1 MRINMS
7 RTIDLAKELEFQTLK
22 ALSEN
27 GGELNTVRL
36 KEILREKIAF
46 DDWAKGVYE
55 KTGYVRWEST
65 LQFYSIDLVKAG
77 FITKNRKSATWYIT
91 EEGEKVLK
99 LGKDKI
105 FELAQEGYKKW
116 KASSMAECANSI
128 TTEASEEQIEE
139 STQTIASVRED
150 AKNKAY
156 ESFERFITKNFD
168 PYSFQELCAA
178 LFRGMGY
185 YTPFVAPKGKDGGVE
200 IIAYKDPIGST
211 YPHIKIQVKYR
222 QDTKASSQEVQQLNG
237 ALTGNDMGVFISLAG
252 FSPDARNVARNS
264 NIDLIDLNR
273 FIGLWQSFIAKWL
286 MKINRLCKLHRFI
299 LLLKMIKI

>member
-139 STQTIASVRED
+139 STQTIASVLED

-185 YTPFVAPKGKDGGVE
+185 YTPFVAPKGKDGGVD

-273 FIGLWQSFIAKWL
+273 FIGLWQEFYSKMADEDKSL
-286 MKINRLCKLHRFI
+286 MQITSVYFVAEND
-299 LLLKMIKI
+299 

>member
-1 MRINMS
+1 MS

-139 STQTIASVRED
+139 STQTIASVLED
-150 AKNKAY
+150 AKTKAY

-185 YTPFVAPKGKDGGVE
+185 YTPFVAPKGKDGGVD

-222 QDTKASSQEVQQLNG
+222 QDTKASSQEVQQLKG
-237 ALTGNDMGVFISLAG
+237 ALTEKDMGVFISLAG

-273 FIGLWQSFIAKWL
+273 FIGLWQEFYSKMADEDKSL
-286 MKINRLCKLHRFI
+286 MQITSVYFVAEND
-299 LLLKMIKI
+299 

>member
-139 STQTIASVRED
+139 STQTIASVLED

-156 ESFERFITKNFD
+156 ESFERFITKKFD

-185 YTPFVAPKGKDGGVE
+185 YTPFVAPKGKDGGVD

-273 FIGLWQSFIAKWL
+273 FIGLWQEFYSKMADEDKSL
-286 MKINRLCKLHRFI
+286 MQITSVYFVAEND
-299 LLLKMIKI
+299 

>member
-1 MRINMS
+1 MS

-139 STQTIASVRED
+139 STQTIASVLED

-185 YTPFVAPKGKDGGVE
+185 YTPFVAPKGKDGGVD

-273 FIGLWQSFIAKWL
+273 FDITATSPLRALYPKYRFGLSTTPTRPNYLTRPQYI
-286 MKINRLCKLHRFI
+286 
-299 LLLKMIKI
+299 

>member
-1 MRINMS
+1 MS

-91 EEGEKVLK
+91 EDGEKVLK

-139 STQTIASVRED
+139 STQTIASVLED

-185 YTPFVAPKGKDGGVE
+185 YTPFVAPKGKDGGVD

-273 FIGLWQSFIAKWL
+273 FIGLWQEFYSKMADEDKSL
-286 MKINRLCKLHRFI
+286 MQITSVYFVAEND
-299 LLLKMIKI
+299 

>member
-1 MRINMS
+1 MS

-116 KASSMAECANSI
+116 KASSMEECANSI
-128 TTEASEEQIEE
+128 TSEASEEQIEE
-139 STQTIASVRED
+139 STQTIASVLED

-156 ESFERFITKNFD
+156 ESFERFITKKFD

-185 YTPFVAPKGKDGGVE
+185 YTPFVAPKGKDGGVD

-222 QDTKASSQEVQQLNG
+222 QDTKATSQEVQQLNG
-237 ALTGNDMGVFISLAG
+237 VLTGNDMGVFISLAG

-273 FIGLWQSFIAKWL
+273 FIGLWQEFYSKMADEDKSL
-286 MKINRLCKLHRFI
+286 MQITSVYFVAEND
-299 LLLKMIKI
+299 

>member
-1 MRINMS
+1 MTTNKTVLKWLDEM
-7 RTIDLAKELEFQTLK
+7 KELLTPDQVVWI
-22 ALSEN
+22 N
-27 GGELNTVRL
+27 G
-36 KEILREKIAF
+36 
-46 DDWAKGVYE
+46 
-55 KTGYVRWEST
+55 
-65 LQFYSIDLVKAG
+65 
-77 FITKNRKSATWYIT
+77 
-91 EEGEKVLK
+91 
-99 LGKDKI
+99 
-105 FELAQEGYKKW
+105 
-116 KASSMAECANSI
+116 
-128 TTEASEEQIEE
+128 SEEQIEE
-139 STQTIASVRED
+139 STQTIASVLED

-156 ESFERFITKNFD
+156 ESFERFITKKFD

-185 YTPFVAPKGKDGGVE
+185 YTPFVAPKGKDGGVD

-273 FIGLWQSFIAKWL
+273 FIGLWQEFYSKMADEDKSL
-286 MKINRLCKLHRFI
+286 MQITSVYFVAEND
-299 LLLKMIKI
+299 

>member
-1 MRINMS
+1 MS

-139 STQTIASVRED
+139 STQTIASVLED

-156 ESFERFITKNFD
+156 ESFERFITKKFD

-185 YTPFVAPKGKDGGVE
+185 YTPFVAPKGKDGGVD

-273 FIGLWQSFIAKWL
+273 FIGLWQEFYSKMADEDKSL
-286 MKINRLCKLHRFI
+286 MQITSVYFVAEND
-299 LLLKMIKI
+299 

>member
-1 MRINMS
+1 MS
-7 RTIDLAKELEFQTLK
+7 RSIDLAKELEFQTLK

-139 STQTIASVRED
+139 STQTIASVLED

-185 YTPFVAPKGKDGGVE
+185 YTPFVAPKGKDGGVD

-273 FIGLWQSFIAKWL
+273 FIGLWQEFYSKMADEDKSL
-286 MKINRLCKLHRFI
+286 MQITSVYFVAEND
-299 LLLKMIKI
+299 

>member
-1 MRINMS
+1 MS

-27 GGELNTVRL
+27 AGELNTVRL

-139 STQTIASVRED
+139 STQTIASVLED

-156 ESFERFITKNFD
+156 ESFERFITKKFD

-185 YTPFVAPKGKDGGVE
+185 YTPFVAPKGKDGGVD

-273 FIGLWQSFIAKWL
+273 FIGLWQEFYSKMADEDKSL
-286 MKINRLCKLHRFI
+286 MQITSVYFVAEND
-299 LLLKMIKI
+299 

>member
-139 STQTIASVRED
+139 STQTIASVLED
-150 AKNKAY
+150 AKTKAY

-185 YTPFVAPKGKDGGVE
+185 YTPFVAPKGKDGGVD

-222 QDTKASSQEVQQLNG
+222 QDTKASSQEVQQLKG
-237 ALTGNDMGVFISLAG
+237 ALTEKDMGVFISLAG

-273 FIGLWQSFIAKWL
+273 FIGLWQEFYSKMADEDKSL
-286 MKINRLCKLHRFI
+286 MQITSVYFVAEND
-299 LLLKMIKI
+299 

>member
-1 MRINMS
+1 MS
-7 RTIDLAKELEFQTLK
+7 RSIDLAKELEFQTLK

-116 KASSMAECANSI
+116 KANSVAECANSI
-128 TTEASEEQIEE
+128 TAEASEEQIEE
-139 STQTIASVRED
+139 STQTIASVLED

-185 YTPFVAPKGKDGGVE
+185 YTPFVAPKGKDGGVD

-222 QDTKASSQEVQQLNG
+222 QDTKASSQELQQLNG
-237 ALTGNDMGVFISLAG
+237 VLTGNDMGVFISLAG
-252 FSPDARNVARNS
+252 FSPDARSVARNS

-273 FIGLWQSFIAKWL
+273 FIGLWQEFYSKMTDEDKSL
-286 MKINRLCKLHRFI
+286 MQITSVYFVAEND
-299 LLLKMIKI
+299 